1 MKRDNNRP
9 PRFALPEVVGVALS
23 AEELAEVVQNS
34 VQEMTRAL
42 DCERM
47 VVLSYLPREQL
58 LRGVTI
64 VGVRDDTVRLWK
76 WPVRDFPAAE
86 RAIQSGRIL
95 PLAASVALPEEFA
108 HHFPGPRVLVPLRL
122 GHRPL
127 AVLVGLLRNG
137 ISARSASWQKRA
149 YEVAERAALVVEL
162 ERVASAY
169 QDERRLRAATREI
182 AAAILE
188 GRPLAEIAGLLTGFI
203 ADRLGEDRVA
213 LFCQDKDGTI
223 VPLHLRNVPAEYG
236 EAVTRFTRRG
246 MLAVRTVATGL
257 PYLARDVQDDPGFT
271 PEVRALFRAGGVHT
285 ILITPLHY
293 RDQVNGVLA
302 IYPRDQREFAPAE
315 LNLVQAFSDMATLA
329 VAISQLLEAQRD
341 MAMIQERNRLAI
353 EMHDTVAQSL
363 TGLLLQIE
371 TARNLMAASDLDG
384 SRDMLAQ
391 AYQQARRALED
402 TRRAVQGLSPALLE
416 SLSPQQAIRAEVG
429 RFQQETG
436 IVAQFVLSGEE
447 RTLAPDQETALLR
460 IAQEALNNARKHAH
474 ASRVRVGLHFGARDV
489 VLMIEDD
496 GQGFEVSAGTSGGTH
511 RGYGLFGMSE
521 RARLLGGD
529 LVIDSMP
536 GWGTRVQARLPYQ
549 VASSGYSFGE
559 SRLPQVAPSET
570 QGDAAT
576 EKDVQV
582 REGQVLRVLIADDH
596 AVTRRGLRAMLE
608 ATGEVAV
615 IGEAEDGEQVLEM
628 ARALDPDV
636 ILMDIRMPRMGGVEA
651 LRRIREIMPSL
662 PVVILTATPPD
673 EVIVEVLELGVQG
686 FWLKDAGAA
695 EILQAVRAACQGQS
709 SLAPFITQRIAAMA
723 SAQKLVQ
730 QDIVLSE
737 REKEVLE
744 GLARGLRNRE
754 IARQLFITPKTV
766 EYHLSNLYIKL
777 GVSNRTEAIRA
788 AIDRGLIQPVSR
800 K

>member
-1 MKRDNNRP
+1 MKQDSNRP

-23 AEELAEVVQNS
+23 AEELAAIVQSS
-34 VQEMTRAL
+34 VQEMARAL
-42 DCERM
+42 DCDRM

-64 VGVRDDTVRLWK
+64 VGVRDDMVRLWK
-76 WPVRDFPAAE
+76 WSVHDFPAAE
-86 RAIQSGRIL
+86 RAIRTGQIL
-95 PLAASVALPEEFA
+95 PLAASAVLPEEFA

-122 GHRPL
+122 GQRPL
-127 AVLVGLLRNG
+127 AVLVGLLRKG
-137 ISARSASWQKRA
+137 ISARATSWQKRA
-149 YEVAERAALVVEL
+149 REVAERAALVVEL

-169 QDERRLRAATREI
+169 QDEKRLRAATREI

-188 GRPLAEIAGLLTGFI
+188 GRPLAEIASLLTGFI

-213 LFCQDKDGTI
+213 LFYRDKNGTI
-223 VPLHLRNVPAEYG
+223 APLHLRNVPAEYG
-236 EAVTRFTRRG
+236 EAVTRVTRHGRP
-246 MLAVRTVATGL
+246 AVRTVATGL
-257 PYLARDVQDDPGFT
+257 PYLIRDVQSDPGFT
-271 PEVRALFRAGGVHT
+271 PEVRALFRTGGVHA

-302 IYPRDQREFAPAE
+302 IYPRDQREFTPAE
-315 LNLVQAFSDMATLA
+315 LNLVQAFSDMATIA

-341 MAMIQERNRLAI
+341 MAMMQERNRLAI

-371 TARNLMAASDLDG
+371 TARNLMVSSDLG
-384 SRDMLAQ
+384 AARDMLAE

-416 SLSPQQAIRAEVG
+416 SLSPEQAIRAEVG

-447 RTLAPDQETALLR
+447 RALTSDQETALLR
-460 IAQEALNNARKHAH
+460 IAQEALNNVRKHAH
-474 ASRVRVGLHFGARDV
+474 ASRVRAGLHFGTQDV
-489 VLMIEDD
+489 VLIVEDD
-496 GQGFEVSAGTSGGTH
+496 GQGFEVSAGTPGGTH

-521 RARLLGGD
+521 RARLLGGE

-549 VASSGYSFGE
+549 PPASHSFRD
-559 SRLPQVAPSET
+559 SPLLQVAPAETRGDVDTERDVRTQET
-570 QGDAAT
+570 Q
-576 EKDVQV
+576 
-582 REGQVLRVLIADDH
+582 RLRVLIADDH
-596 AVTRRGLRAMLE
+596 AVTRQGVRAMLE
-608 ATGEVAV
+608 ATGEVV
-615 IGEAEDGEQVLEM
+615 VVGEAEDGAQVLEM
-628 ARALDPDV
+628 ARTLDPDV
-636 ILMDIRMPRMGGVEA
+636 VLMDIRMPRMDGVEA
-651 LRRIREIMPSL
+651 LRRIREIMPAL

-686 FWLKDAGAA
+686 FWLKDASAV
-695 EILQAVRAACQGQS
+695 EIRQAVKAAFQGQS
-709 SLAPFITQRIAAMA
+709 SLAPFITQRVASLA
-723 SAQKLVQ
+723 SAQKQVR

-737 REKEVLE
+737 REREVLE
-744 GLARGLRNRE
+744 GLARGMRNRE

-766 EYHLSNLYIKL
+766 EYHLSNLYVKL